1 MPQRP
6 QPAFRPAPT
15 LPEAPMRT
23 ITSTVDL
30 DATPRQVWDVLTD
43 GRAHA
48 QWNPFITQLDGTL
61 EVGNKIDVRIAPPG
75 GKPMSFHPTVT
86 DVEPGRKLAWLGHFL
101 VPGLFDGVHSFTLE
115 PLPDGRTR
123 LVQSVTFR
131 GLLVGL
137 SGRLLA
143 NTEAGF
149 TAMNEALRQ
158 HLTERDPA
166 RPPGNGSASAHGS

>member
-1 MPQRP
+1 
-6 QPAFRPAPT
+6 
-15 LPEAPMRT
+15 MRT

-86 DVEPGRKLAWLGHFL
+86 DVEPERRLAWLGRFL
-101 VPGLFDGVHSFTLE
+101 VPGLFDGAHSFTLE
-115 PLPDGRTR
+115 PLPDDRTR
-123 LVQSVTFR
+123 LSQSETFR
-131 GLLVGL
+131 GLLVGF
-137 SGRLLA
+137 SGGLLQR
-143 NTEAGF
+143 TEAGF

-158 HLTERDPA
+158 RVAERHPA
-166 RPPGNGSASAHGS
+166 